1 MKRKIWLTSVALAAA
16 GAASAQSSITVFGTI
31 DTAISGYSNRSTD
44 PNGPTLL
51 NPFYVNRGS
60 VTTSQTALTN
70 SNYFASRIG
79 FRGTEDLG
87 GGLAASFWLE
97 APFSSDDGQTGIT
110 TFSRR
115 STVSLLGGF
124 GEIRLGRDY
133 TATVW
138 NDTALD
144 PFTTFGVGTNLILRP
159 SFALNSFAPSYT
171 TPAGT
176 ANVTG
181 NNYLRASNMVA
192 YFLPPDLGGFYGQV
206 QYAFGERTHYSPGNF
221 TPVGA
226 ETRAGRYV
234 GARFGWANGPINI
247 AAAYGESTLDSN
259 YDAGS
264 TAKLDTFNIAGSYD
278 FGPVKLFAELSRVK
292 RKVDDVVAPPAPVN
306 TIDVNGYM
314 LGLMAPIGPGL
325 IRASYG
331 NVRYDT
337 HQTVPGS
344 PGDPRADQWA
354 LGYVHNL
361 SKRTALYATV
371 ARIRN
376 RNGANLSVGGP
387 AFVTTGFVPKTSTGY
402 DLGIRHNF

>member
-1 MKRKIWLTSVALAAA
+1 MKKKIWMTSAVLAAV
-16 GAASAQSSITVFGTI
+16 GTASAQSSLTLFGTV
-31 DTAISGYSNRSTD
+31 DTAVSGYANRASD

-51 NPFYVNRGS
+51 NPFYINRGS
-60 VTTSQTALTN
+60 VTTRQTALTN

-79 FRGTEDLG
+79 LRGTEDLG

-97 APFSSDDGQTGIT
+97 APISSDDGQTGIS

-115 STVSLLGGF
+115 STLSFSGGF

-159 SFALNSFAPSYT
+159 SFALNAFTPSYT
-171 TPAGT
+171 TGAGVG
-176 ANVTG
+176 NVTG
-181 NNYLRASNMVA
+181 NNYLRASNMVG
-192 YFLPPDLGGFYGQV
+192 YFLPPELGGFYGQV
-206 QYAFGERTHYSPGNF
+206 QYAFGERTHYDPGNF
-221 TPVGA
+221 TPPGA

-234 GARFGWANGPINI
+234 GARFGYAVGALNI

-259 YDAGS
+259 FYAGT

-278 FGPVKLFAELSRVK
+278 FGPVKFFAELSRVK
-292 RKVDDVVAPPAPVN
+292 RKVDASDALAAGPNPVDV
-306 TIDVNGYM
+306 DGYM
-314 LGLMAPIGPGL
+314 LGLTAPVGPGL

-331 NVRYDT
+331 KVKYDDHLAT
-337 HQTVPGS
+337 TVD
-344 PGDPRADQWA
+344 DPRADQWA

-371 ARIRN
+371 AWINN

-387 AFVTTGFVPKTSTGY
+387 AFVTTGFVPRRSTGY
-402 DLGIRHNF
+402 DLGIRHAF